1 MKVKEE
7 HEKTGSILN
16 IRKTEITASVRI
28 TSWQIEGEKVEIVT
42 DFLFLGFKSTVAGV
56 CRHEIRR
63 LLLLDRKAKI
73 NLDSML
79 NRRDITLLT
88 KVHIVE
94 ALVFPVVMYVV
105 RA

>member
-1 MKVKEE
+1 MRVKEE
-7 HEKTGSILN
+7 HERTGLILN
-16 IRKTEITASVRI
+16 IRKTEIMASVRI
-28 TSWQIEGEKVEIVT
+28 TSWQIDGEKVEIVT
-42 DFLFLGFKSTVAGV
+42 DFLLGFKSTVACV
-56 CRHEIRR
+56 CRHEIRG
-63 LLLLDRKAKI
+63 LLLLDGKAKT
-73 NLDSML
+73 NLDSVL